1 MNEAIVERW
10 NSIVAKD
17 DIVYHLGD
25 VFLGGDINKAI
36 NTIKKLNGKI
46 YYAYGNH
53 CTDRRIAALKT
64 LPNTI
69 DVQMGYRIKRGKKC
83 FILTHYPTLT
93 GNTTQDLTYCLHG
106 HTHQKTNFTEGFPLM
121 YHVGV
126 DSHNCFPVSF
136 DKILQDIKRRKDN
149 DNSSK

>member
-1 MNEAIVERW
+1 MNEVIVKRW
-10 NSIVAKD
+10 NSIVKSD

-25 VFLGGDINKAI
+25 VFLGSDRDKVINI
-36 NTIKKLNGKI
+36 IKRLNGKI

-53 CTDRRIAALKT
+53 CTDNRIAALKT
-64 LPNTI
+64 LINTI
-69 DVQMGYRIKRGKKC
+69 DVQMGYRIKKEKKC

-93 GNTTQDLTYCLHG
+93 GNTTQDHTYCLHG

-126 DSHNCFPVSF
+126 DSHNCYPVSF
-136 DKILQDIKRRKDN
+136 DEILQDIKKEKRQ
-149 DNSSK
+149 